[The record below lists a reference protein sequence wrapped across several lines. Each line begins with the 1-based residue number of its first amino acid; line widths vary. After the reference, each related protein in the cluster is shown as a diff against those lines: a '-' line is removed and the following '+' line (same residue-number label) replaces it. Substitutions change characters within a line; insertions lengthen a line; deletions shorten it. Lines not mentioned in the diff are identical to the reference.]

1 MSLDPTVAQ
10 LFAAT
15 QSAFNNATE
24 SADNWPPA
32 GEYDLVVSALDTKL
46 GKFKYTNS
54 HGAMVEIPCIN
65 AWGRFTRVIGKD
77 DPDFREGQS
86 YDFRGALF
94 QIAEIKPDMPENV
107 IARIGANTSRFT
119 THIAVILGKPF
130 NEVKANMQA
139 SVASAAKRLES
150 GVTMVRARVA
160 YKQNDRDP
168 ANPYRTEYL
177 IANLSNA

>member
-15 QSAFNNATE
+15 QTAFNNATE

-32 GEYDLVVSALDTKL
+32 GEYDLVVSALDTKP
-46 GKFKYTNS
+46 GKFKYTNT
-54 HGAMVEIPCIN
+54 HGAQMEIPCIN
-65 AWGRFTRVIGKD
+65 AWGRFTRVISKD
-77 DPDFREGQS
+77 DPDYREGQS

-94 QIAEIKPDMPENV
+94 QIAEIKPDMGDNV
-107 IARIGANTSRFT
+107 VSRINANASRFT
-119 THIAVILGKPF
+119 THVAVILGKPF
-130 NEVKANMQA
+130 GEVKANMQG
-139 SVASAAKRLES
+139 SVAAATARIS
-150 GVTMVRARVA
+150 DGVTMVRARVA